1 MGGLSL
7 VFFFFSFHFF
17 SIHLF
22 FSFEL
27 LGFSSSLSVTHYTV
41 NAHTH
46 THTNTH
52 HAAEQIVSYAVL
64 LSSNT
69 DLHTQEEQLAM
80 AASTLTVEEVRKNYA
95 KLLDPEEPLDSRMR
109 ELYRLKEDC
118 LKTVPGVLVLLEA
131 IDTTDSVL
139 LQHELAYNA
148 GQSGREEAVPELE
161 RILRTTSYDV
171 VTRHEAAEAL
181 GAIGSR
187 LALQVLEEHGD
198 PATEPEEPIRE
209 TCELALARIA
219 MKERRGNEAVAPPS
233 GCAFV
238 SVDPSPAFSDA
249 AADDEPVPK
258 TVEELTAV
266 LLDTSGRTRLFRRYM
281 AMFTLRNMAD
291 GAAVAALSR
300 ALRED
305 TVSAL
310 FRHEVAFVL
319 GQLEHPESQP
329 ALIEAL
335 KDEAEAPM
343 VRHEAAEALGAIAD
357 PATLPL
363 LETYA
368 THPEPIVRDS
378 CVVALEMHKYWANF
392 NNLGSRHAAEEAA
405 ATTL

>member
-1 MGGLSL
+1 M
-7 VFFFFSFHFF
+7 
-17 SIHLF
+17 
-22 FSFEL
+22 
-27 LGFSSSLSVTHYTV
+27 
-41 NAHTH
+41 
-46 THTNTH
+46 
-52 HAAEQIVSYAVL
+52 
-64 LSSNT
+64 SNLNKSANKQSQGT
-69 DLHTQEEQLAM
+69 P
-80 AASTLTVEEVRKNYA
+80 ASTLTVEEVRKEYA
-95 KLLDPEEPLDSRMR
+95 KLLDPKEPLDSRMR

-148 GQSGREEAVPELE
+148 GQSGVEAAVPELE
-161 RILRTTSYDV
+161 RIVRTTSYDV

-181 GAIGSR
+181 GAIGSP
-187 LALQVLEEHGD
+187 LALKVLEEHGD
-198 PATEPEEPIRE
+198 PAKEPEDAIRE

-219 MKERRGNEAVAPPS
+219 MKEKKGDAAVAPPRD
-233 GCAFV
+233 CAFV
-238 SVDPSPAFSDA
+238 SVDPSPAFGA
-249 AADDEPVPK
+249 AADGEEPIPQ
-258 TVEELTAV
+258 TVEELAAV

-281 AMFTLRNMAD
+281 AMFTLRNLAND
-291 GAAVAALSR
+291 AAVAALSR

-319 GQLEHPESQP
+319 GQLEHPKSQP
-329 ALIEAL
+329 ALIAAL

-357 PATLPL
+357 PATLPV

-368 THPEPIVRDS
+368 THSEPIVRDS

-392 NNLGSRHAAEEAA
+392 NSLGHQQAAEAE
-405 ATTL
+405 TTA